1 MYSFPIGVRMK
12 CLRMSMKESVEMA
25 AKLGLQGLQIPATS
39 VETAFSLNLKKDEGT
54 IQLFG
59 TKAGAKLDPE
69 LEMYSV
75 ENGYMANV
83 NLCTPTALSF
93 GGLFQ
98 NEIDHSVD
106 CVLNGTPC
114 KSPAED
120 GATLMKTLDAIYES
134 TRTGHEVVIQ

>member
-69 LEMYSV
+69 PEMYSV

-83 NLCTPTALSF
+83 NLCTPRRSPSAACSRTRLIILWTAS
-93 GGLFQ
+93 
-98 NEIDHSVD
+98 
-106 CVLNGTPC
+106 
-114 KSPAED
+114 
-120 GATLMKTLDAIYES
+120 
-134 TRTGHEVVIQ
+134 